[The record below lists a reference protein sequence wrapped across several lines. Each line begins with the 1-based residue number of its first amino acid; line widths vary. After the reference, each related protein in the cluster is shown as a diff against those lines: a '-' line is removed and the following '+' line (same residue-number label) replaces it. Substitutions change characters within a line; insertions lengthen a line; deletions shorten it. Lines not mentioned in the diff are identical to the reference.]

1 MIPFASLQRLL
12 IFLFLVLLLGRAP
25 SATHALTLSLPPHE
39 PQCFTESALVSQS
52 LVGSYASGGDEAV
65 AQDISVTVRAPSG
78 AVVLQAQGAERQF
91 EVAVKEDGEY
101 EVCFQ
106 SRRSTPLSLLAQ
118 LGVRG
123 VPTLVGVEGNE
134 AAALQ
139 GAAQRQQVQRLERQ
153 AAQLFGTLQ
162 LLRWEQNAARWQSLW
177 QVEHLK
183 RAMRRM
189 SVSAL
194 LKLGMVTAI
203 AAGNVWLVRSYFPP
217 LTAVKAYREV

>member
-1 MIPFASLQRLL
+1 MARFASLQHLL
-12 IFLFLVLLLGRAP
+12 ILVFLVLLLGHAP
-25 SATHALTLSLPPHE
+25 APTHALTLSLPPHE
-39 PQCFTESALVSQS
+39 PQCFIESALAPQS

-65 AQDISVTVRAPSG
+65 TQDTTVTVRAPSG
-78 AVVLQAQGAERQF
+78 TVVLQAHGAERQF

-106 SRRSTPLSLLAQ
+106 SRRSTPLPLLVQ

-123 VPTLVGVEGNE
+123 VPALVGVEVNE
-134 AAALQ
+134 AAVLQ

-162 LLRWEQNAARWQSLW
+162 LLRWEQNSARWQFLW

-189 SVSAL
+189 NLSAL
-194 LKLGMVTAI
+194 LKLGMVIAI
-203 AAGNVWLVRSYFPP
+203 ASGNVWLVRSYFPP
-217 LTAVKAYREV
+217 LTAVHAYRGV